1 MSASKGNVNLNTVM
15 ANINK
20 RFGANTVSFMGDIK
34 DKMTVKRLSSPS
46 YEFDLMLYGGIA
58 KGKIIELFGPESSG
72 KTSMAI
78 EIIKKNQ
85 EKAKR
90 EGRTFMVGWY
100 ETESSVDPE
109 YLESLGVDIS
119 CIAYWDQANIPA
131 EQGFDVLR
139 ALVDSGKFD
148 MMVINSIAGL
158 CPSKEMSDEMDKQ
171 NVGLIARLLSRLFR
185 VITGSASKNNCT
197 LLFINQIREKVGVMF
212 GNPETTTGGRA
223 LGFYASQRIHMRR
236 VKQDANDPITLEEGV
251 KIHCKTIKNRFAK
264 GNPFTTC
271 DYFARYNE
279 GIDRELEVINILER
293 ENLISKK
300 GAWFRLLDEEG
311 NTLVLD
317 GFECVWQGKNN
328 LTESFKNNN
337 AVKEY
342 INGLLESLLGDIKTK
357 SLSNDE
363 IEQIMKEEKEL
374 EKEFKELK

>member
-46 YEFDLMLYGGIA
+46 YEFDLMLYGGVA
-58 KGKIIELFGPESSG
+58 EGKIIELFGPESSG

-85 EKAKR
+85 QKAKE

-148 MMVINSIAGL
+148 MMVINSI
-158 CPSKEMSDEMDKQ
+158 KQ
-171 NVGLIARLLSRLFR
+171 KLF
-185 VITGSASKNNCT
+185 S
-197 LLFINQIREKVGVMF
+197 
-212 GNPETTTGGRA
+212 
-223 LGFYASQRIHMRR
+223 
-236 VKQDANDPITLEEGV
+236 
-251 KIHCKTIKNRFAK
+251 
-264 GNPFTTC
+264 
-271 DYFARYNE
+271 
-279 GIDRELEVINILER
+279 
-293 ENLISKK
+293 
-300 GAWFRLLDEEG
+300 
-311 NTLVLD
+311 
-317 GFECVWQGKNN
+317 
-328 LTESFKNNN
+328 
-337 AVKEY
+337 
-342 INGLLESLLGDIKTK
+342 
-357 SLSNDE
+357 
-363 IEQIMKEEKEL
+363 
-374 EKEFKELK
+374 